1 MPLRSTKDKMM
12 ETFEACQEIND
23 LLNSGRESEARNLLI
38 RLLSEFHNSG
48 VAYPQIVN
56 QLIRET
62 GLFPYLQTESAS
74 WDQRFVHKA
83 FEVDVGHDVA
93 TLHREQS
100 NVLSKLLDGKNIAV
114 SAPTSF
120 GKSFIIDA
128 YIAAKQPDNVV
139 IIVPTIALMDETR
152 RRLYKK
158 FSEKYSIITAPDTRL
173 GERNIL
179 VFPQER
185 ALGYV
190 SELKKIDLLVVD
202 EFYKASQAHDKER
215 SPSLIKAILK
225 LSQISNQRYYLAPN
239 IKKLGENEF
248 THDMEFLELLDFNTV
263 FLDIQELYKEIG
275 DDEEA
280 KGNRLVEIISSDSR
294 KSLIYAGTYSEID
307 KISKLAV
314 EKLPKQDRLYTNAF
328 ARWLRKNY
336 QQDWYLPD
344 LVERAVGVHN
354 GSMHRCLSQLQV
366 KLFDYPDGFDS
377 IVSTSSIIE
386 GVNTSAQNVIIW
398 RSKVGGTNL
407 KDFSYKNIIGR
418 GGRMFKYF
426 VGNIFLLDAPPKSE
440 DAQLEIEFP
449 EKILGTL
456 DEDQDADQLTEPQID
471 RIIEFRYQMSALVG
485 EENFTRIK
493 QENLL
498 HDSDADF
505 LLRLARDM
513 SETPEDW
520 RGFGYLNS
528 KDPRDWETM
537 LYKILRLKPGN
548 WETRF
553 SQLVT
558 ATKAIA
564 TNWERDLPEI
574 ISALH
579 DDGITIEEFF
589 KLERTIT
596 FKLSALLSDTNV
608 LHQMIV
614 DPTTDISSFVGRMGR
629 AFLPNAVYH
638 LEEYGLPRMI
648 SKKIHQ
654 SGLINFQAPNMD
666 LQTALGQFKR
676 LGLEEVLSVRSL
688 DAFDRYVVRFFFDGI
703 TPLTPKLSAA

>member
-1 MPLRSTKDKMM
+1 M
-12 ETFEACQEIND
+12 EIFETCHEINS
-23 LLNSGRESEARNLLI
+23 LLTKRDEVAARNLLI
-38 RLLSEFHNSG
+38 KLLAEFHKSG
-48 VAYPQIVN
+48 DAYPQLVN

-62 GLFPYLQTESAS
+62 GLYPYLQPENAS
-74 WDQRFVHKA
+74 WDQRYIHSA
-83 FEVDVGHDVA
+83 FEVDVGHNVA

-100 NVLSKLLDGKNIAV
+100 NVLSKLLEGKNIAV

-128 YIAAKQPDNVV
+128 YIAAKRPANVV

-158 FSEKYSIITAPDTRL
+158 FSEQYSIVTAPDTKL
-173 GERNIL
+173 GPKNIL

-185 ALGYV
+185 ALGYL
-190 SELKKIDLLVVD
+190 SDLDSIDLLVVD

-225 LSQISNQRYYLAPN
+225 LSQISTQRYYLAPN
-239 IKKLGENEF
+239 IKRLSVNEF
-248 THDMEFLELLDFNTV
+248 TRDMEFLELLDFNTV
-263 FLDIQELYKEIG
+263 FLDIRELYKDIG
-275 DDEEA
+275 KNETA
-280 KGNRLVEIISSDSR
+280 KANKLVEILSADSK
-294 KSLIYAGTYSEID
+294 KSLIYAGTYSEIN
-307 KISKLAV
+307 KISNLAID
-314 EKLPKQDRLYTNAF
+314 KLPRQDRIYTSAF
-328 ARWLRKNY
+328 AGWLRKNY
-336 QQDWYLPD
+336 QHSWYLPD

-366 KLFDYPDGFDS
+366 KLFDYADGFDS

-426 VGNIFLLDAPPKSE
+426 VGNIYLLDAPPKSE

-449 EKILGTL
+449 EQILGTL

-485 EENFTRIK
+485 EENFSRIK
-493 QENLL
+493 RENLL

-505 LLRLARDM
+505 LLRLAKDM

-520 RGFGYLNS
+520 KGFGYLNS
-528 KDPRDWETM
+528 NNPDDWDTM

-548 WETRF
+548 WETRY
-553 SQLVT
+553 SQLII

-564 TNWERDLPEI
+564 GNWEKELPDI
-574 ISALH
+574 IGALAE
-579 DDGITIEEFF
+579 DGITIDEFF

-596 FKLSALLSDTNV
+596 FKLSALLSDTNI

-648 SKKIHQ
+648 SRKIHQ
-654 SGLINFQAPNMD
+654 SGVVNFLHPQMD
-666 LQTALGQFKR
+666 LQSALGEFKR
-676 LGLEEVLSVRSL
+676 LGIEEILSIQTL
-688 DAFDRYVVRFFFDGI
+688 DKFDRYIVKFFFDGI
-703 TPLTPKLSAA
+703 TPYTLNRAD